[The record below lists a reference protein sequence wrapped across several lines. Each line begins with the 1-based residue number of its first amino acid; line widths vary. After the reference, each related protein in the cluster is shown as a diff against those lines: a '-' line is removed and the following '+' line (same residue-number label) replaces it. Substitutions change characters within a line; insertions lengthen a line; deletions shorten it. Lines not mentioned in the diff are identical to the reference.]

1 MAAPEDMTGANDA
14 KFEGRHRVKINSELE
29 LVSCSADDIKLR
41 SVDMPEF
48 FRWES
53 TAGKVEAFKIA
64 AYPVRSEFQLPLH
77 THDFAE
83 VFWITEGEGQQ
94 VLQDQELPLLPGSL
108 CFIHPKIVHTFRS
121 SRQMILMNVAF
132 PGAYYRWLTR
142 GPQAARARDL
152 FTASSSVPTPYRLGS
167 TQLAQLN
174 RLAADLLH
182 APQRDVHISKFL
194 FALFCLLEEGD
205 DFQIAPEAPDWLQA
219 ALQRIQEPEHAR
231 LGVPEFIHL
240 AGRSPEHVSR
250 VTRQWTG
257 QPPQLV
263 VREAR
268 LSLAARALTLSDEPI
283 LDIAADLGFENVG
296 HFYNAFRQRFGC
308 PPRQYRLQ
316 QRQLP
321 SGAQLV

>member
-1 MAAPEDMTGANDA
+1 
-14 KFEGRHRVKINSELE
+14 
-29 LVSCSADDIKLR
+29 
-41 SVDMPEF
+41 MPELYQ
-48 FRWES
+48 WEV
-53 TAGKVEAFKIA
+53 TAPKAQAFKIA
-64 AYPVRSEFQLPLH
+64 AYPVRSEFQHPLH

-94 VLQDQELPLLPGSL
+94 VLPDEALPLVPGSL
-108 CFIHPKIVHTFRS
+108 CFIHPKIIHTFRS
-121 SRQMILMNVAF
+121 AGQMILMNVAF
-132 PGAYYRWLTR
+132 PRAYYRWLTH
-142 GPQAARARDL
+142 GPHAAQARSL
-152 FTASSSVPTPYRLGS
+152 FQAPSPVRVQHRLGS
-167 TQLAQLN
+167 AQLAQLN
-174 RLAADLLH
+174 RLAAELLH
-182 APQRDVHISKFL
+182 ARQREVHLSKFI

-205 DFQIAPEAPDWLQA
+205 GFQVAPEAPDWLQA
-219 ALQRIQEPEHAR
+219 ALLLIQEPKHAR
-231 LGVPEFIHL
+231 LGVPEFIRL

-257 QPPQLV
+257 QPPQWV

-296 HFYNAFRQRFGC
+296 HFYTAFRQRFGA
-308 PPRQYRLQ
+308 PPRQYRIQ